1 MELSDGRKALNLI
14 KNVQG
19 FNNVKQKLT
28 IVANNDADQN
38 TIDEFELAMRM
49 TSAFDMADRP
59 NADTKFIFDAMST
72 HHGGSLTFGPDPS
85 NAIQMNDAS
94 AYNIVEYNGRYYNNV
109 KSLLNAFVK
118 NPITNVDKTIY
129 HNNFRITFSKD
140 SNNNFTTQID
150 TYDSTTNSF
159 ELTDKFISDNSED
172 FINNTQRR
180 LSVISSILDYKDAYR
195 LTKEQLDNL
204 TKFNANMSTANFNY

>member
-1 MELSDGRKALNLI
+1 
-14 KNVQG
+14 
-19 FNNVKQKLT
+19 
-28 IVANNDADQN
+28 
-38 TIDEFELAMRM
+38 MRM

-180 LSVISSILDYKDAYR
+180 LSVISSILDYKNAYR